1 MLKQKPERITYAQQ
15 KLIQLI
21 EERKLRRW
29 CLDNGIMHSSA
40 YRLALGEQTPTYKI
54 IASTCHLISPIEW
67 LFFTDEKLP
76 YEPVLLPQWNC
87 EVPCKFIKEHR
98 FDYQTIAQK
107 YNLEKSSAYNIFVA
121 YRANPT
127 PIFIKAACNETNP
140 IDFFTDGEGEIKT
153 LKEFIPERG
162 DIVSV
167 EGKIIFVITKQKLNE
182 KNKSFSGCL
191 IISENEKGIELKKS
205 ITKGFVCP
213 YKLSSFNIELTT
225 PRTLIEK
232 AEEGIIKKVLDKVY
246 KELQ

>member
-76 YEPVLLPQWNC
+76 YEPVLIPKWDS
-87 EVPCKFIKEHR
+87 EKPSKYVKAHH
-98 FDYQTIAQK
+98 FDYLTVAKK
-107 YNLEKSSAYNIFVA
+107 YNLESISAYNIFVS
-121 YRANPT
+121 YRAKPT
-127 PIFIKAACNETNP
+127 PLFIRAVCNEVNP
-140 IDFFTDGEGEIKT
+140 IDFFTDGETEIT
-153 LKEFIPERG
+153 NLREFVPERG

-182 KNKSFSGCL
+182 KNKSFSGCV

-213 YKLSSFNIELTT
+213 YKLSSFNIEMTT

-232 AEEGIIKKVLDKVY
+232 AEEGIVKKVLDKVY